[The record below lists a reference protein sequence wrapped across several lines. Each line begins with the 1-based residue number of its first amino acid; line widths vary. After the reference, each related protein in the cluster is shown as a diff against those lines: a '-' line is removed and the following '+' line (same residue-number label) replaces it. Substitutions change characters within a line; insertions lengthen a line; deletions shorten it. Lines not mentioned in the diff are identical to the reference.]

1 MAAATDALQV
11 ESTATNFQA
20 ADLAATGDEFTSQEH
35 SKNSIT
41 AGDTTDPATVA
52 PDPKSNL
59 IGYYSSWGW
68 KEIVKASVWHGG
80 SWFDA
85 WLTAVAAQVM
95 ISCYPYKLVSDL
107 NFLMP
112 RSS

>member
-20 ADLAATGDEFTSQEH
+20 ADLAATGDEFTSQEQRN
-35 SKNSIT
+35 SSIT
-41 AGDTTDPATVA
+41 TGDTTEAATAA
-52 PDPKSNL
+52 PDLKSNL
-59 IGYYSSWGW
+59 FGHYSSWGW

-95 ISCYPYKLVSDL
+95 IRYYPYKTCL
-107 NFLMP
+107 
-112 RSS
+112 

>member
-35 SKNSIT
+35 CNSSIT
-41 AGDTTDPATVA
+41 TGGTTDPATVA
-52 PDPKSNL
+52 PDLKSNL

-68 KEIVKASVWHGG
+68 KEIVKASV
-80 SWFDA
+80 

-112 RSS
+112 CSS